1 MSRRAKR
8 KSTQQREFDPSR
20 FAHFIFVA
28 GGFVA
33 AWVLTHLV
41 EDSWALLWS
50 YWPQVGRPEALTAN
64 LIGIGVAVAGTLWAW
79 RKPQWFKFCTEVVVE
94 VSQITWPTKPEI
106 RIATIV
112 VIVITLI
119 ASAILAAMDTVWSEV
134 TDLLYGI

>member
-1 MSRRAKR
+1 MRELLYDLRDTWRGLRRDRLYA
-8 KSTQQREFDPSR
+8 
-20 FAHFIFVA
+20 
-28 GGFVA
+28 
-33 AWVLTHLV
+33 
-41 EDSWALLWS
+41 
-50 YWPQVGRPEALTAN
+50 
-64 LIGIGVAVAGTLWAW
+64 VAVAGTLWAW

-119 ASAILAAMDTVWSEV
+119 ASGILAAMDTVWSEV